1 MAGILGAG
9 MYIPLRRV
17 ALTEISKAWGNEDIP
32 GEISVAGLDEDLFTM
47 AVSAGRGALQYS
59 NIEPDRIGIIYVC
72 TGTASKSP
80 IASRLAFALGANSET
95 RVMDLGL
102 SARSTTQAILC
113 CSDVVRAGS
122 AKYGIVVGV
131 DNPLPEPGSVD
142 EMSWGAAAAAVVI
155 GSEGMAFSIAGAK
168 SCSSAFTE
176 RWTVPGAQ
184 FQRQT
189 AFPRFTRDL
198 GYLHHSSSAG
208 SSLMTS
214 LKIKPEDLSVVIL
227 QNSVVA
233 DRAAKA
239 MNIPQGKVLRSESG
253 KAFGDTGCAAV
264 LLDLVESSSRV
275 KGGDKVLMVSYGIGG
290 SDAICLVAEKPEN
303 LKDSAIRLAKFRND
317 KTLIDYATLLRLR
330 RIIGP
335 AH

>member
-9 MYIPLRRV
+9 VYIPVWRV

-59 NIEPDRIGIIYVC
+59 NIEPNKMGIICVC
-72 TGTASKSP
+72 TGTGSKSP

-131 DNPLPEPGSVD
+131 DNLLPEPGSVD

-155 GSEGMAFSIAGAK
+155 GNEGMAFSIAGAK
-168 SCSSAFTE
+168 SYSSAFTE

-198 GYLHHSSSAG
+198 GLHHASSAG
-208 SSLMTS
+208 SSLMTG

-227 QNSVVA
+227 QNSAVA

-239 MNIPQGKVLRSESG
+239 MNIPQGKVLRSENG

-264 LLDLVESSSRV
+264 LLDLVESSSSV
-275 KGGDKVLMVSYGIGG
+275 KSGDKILMISYGIGG

-303 LKDSAIRLAKFRND
+303 LKDSAIRLAQFRNE
-317 KTLIDYATLLRLR
+317 KTLIEYPTLLRLR